1 MTSLRVLLAD
11 DHAPTLE
18 ELRDALQDDPRFTVV
33 AAVGHAAAAVS
44 EAVQT
49 RPDLCVLDIRMPGSG
64 IAACW
69 EITARLPQTIVVMFT
84 VSAADD
90 DLFAALR
97 AGASGYLLKDT
108 DPARIPGLLVGAAT
122 GHAAIPPTL
131 VARMVHHF
139 KGRAPR
145 RRQLAEPAPLTSR
158 EWEVLELMSRKL
170 TNSQIARELSV
181 SPITVR
187 THVSGIL
194 RKLRVPD
201 RETAVHMFSDQCP

>member
-1 MTSLRVLLAD
+1 VRRLRVLLAD
-11 DHAPTLE
+11 DHVPTLE
-18 ELRDALQDDPRFTVV
+18 ELRDTLRDDARFVVV

-44 EAVQT
+44 EAIRA
-49 RPDLCVLDIRMPGSG
+49 RPDLCVLDIRMPGNG

-69 EITARLPQTIVVMFT
+69 EITARLPRTIVVMFT

-108 DPARIPGLLVGAAT
+108 DPAQIPELLVGATT
-122 GHAAIPPTL
+122 GQAAIPPTL

-158 EWEVLELMSRKL
+158 EWEVLELMSREL

-194 RKLRVPD
+194 RKRRVPD
-201 RETAVHMFSDQCP
+201 RDPAVRMFSH

>member
-44 EAVQT
+44 DAVQT
-49 RPDLCVLDIRMPGSG
+49 RPDLCLLDIEMPGNG

-84 VSAADD
+84 VSAADN

-108 DPARIPGLLVGAAT
+108 DPARIPELLVGATT

-131 VARMVHHF
+131 VARMVRHF
-139 KGRAPR
+139 RHRRPPTPPTRRSGPADQPRMGGARAD
-145 RRQLAEPAPLTSR
+145 EPGADQH
-158 EWEVLELMSRKL
+158 
-170 TNSQIARELSV
+170 QIARELSV
-181 SPITVR
+181 SPVTVR
-187 THVSGIL
+187 SHVAAVL

-201 RETAVHMFSDQCP
+201 RDAAVRMFADQCP

>member
-1 MTSLRVLLAD
+1 VTAPLRVLLAD
-11 DHAPTLE
+11 DHAPTLD
-18 ELRDALQDDPRFTVV
+18 ELETALGADPRFDVA
-33 AAVGHAAAAVS
+33 AAVGHAAAAVA
-44 EAVQT
+44 EAV
-49 RPDLCVLDIRMPGSG
+49 RVCPDLCVLDITMPGSG

-69 EITARLPQTIVVMFT
+69 EIIARLPQRTVVMFT
-84 VSAADD
+84 VSDADG

-108 DPARIPGLLVGAAT
+108 DPARIPGLLAGAAA

-131 VARMVHHF
+131 VGRMVRHF
-139 KGRAPR
+139 RDRDPR
-145 RRQLAEPAPLTSR
+145 RRQLTGSVPLTSR

-181 SPITVR
+181 SPVTVR
-187 THVSGIL
+187 THVSAIL

-201 RETAVHMFSDQCP
+201 RDGAVRLFAR